1 MNLMIG
7 LDGYT
12 ISSGIFPAY
21 LQGREIISVPL
32 AEKGRM
38 HIGYML
44 MIYRTVCNQIS
55 SDVYELL
62 RMLSLEEC
70 HIRKLLSRT
79 TAFRLRAP

>member
-1 MNLMIG
+1 MNMLK
-7 LDGYT
+7 
-12 ISSGIFPAY
+12 SK
-21 LQGREIISVPL
+21 L
-32 AEKGRM
+32 AKVRV
-38 HIGYML
+38 L